1 MRIAALMLAAL
12 ALSAAATQA
21 AAAPTLHIERQ
32 RGTVLTI
39 EHTPAR
45 VVVRRGVRRAKV
57 GLHRRA
63 IVRRKVTRARTA
75 IVRRK
80 VRRTRLVRGSEFVR
94 NPAIAGGCYDGGF
107 VRERVGRTRVTLQ
120 REVCEGIAP
129 NLPKPEVDSV
139 VKILRLR

>member
-1 MRIAALMLAAL
+1 MLAAL
-12 ALSAAATQA
+12 VLSAAAQA
-21 AAAPTLHIERQ
+21 APAPAIHIERQ
-32 RGTVLTI
+32 RGTALTI

-63 IVRRKVTRARTA
+63 SVRRKVVRARTA
-75 IVRRK
+75 VARRK
-80 VRRTRLVRGSEFVR
+80 VRRTRLLVRGSEFVR

-107 VRERVGRTRVTLQ
+107 VRERVGGTRVTLQ

-129 NLPKPEVDSV
+129 NLPKPELDSI
-139 VKILRLR
+139 VKILGLR

>member
-1 MRIAALMLAAL
+1 MRRVALMLTAL
-12 ALSAAATQA
+12 VLSAAAAQA
-21 AAAPTLHIERQ
+21 APAPTVHIERQ

-45 VVVRRGVRRAKV
+45 VVRRGVRRAKV

-63 IVRRKVTRARTA
+63 IVGRKVVRARTA